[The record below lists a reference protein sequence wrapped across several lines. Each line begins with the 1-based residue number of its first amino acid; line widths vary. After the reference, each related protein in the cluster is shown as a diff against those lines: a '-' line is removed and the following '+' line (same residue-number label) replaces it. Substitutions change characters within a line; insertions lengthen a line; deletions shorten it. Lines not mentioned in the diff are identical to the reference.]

1 MWKLSPMIGIIIMT
15 ILAFILGIVL
25 VNLDFYLSKKI
36 DLQKEF
42 ENLLPGYN
50 CGGCG
55 FGSCVGMAQAMIE
68 DPLAYKKCRPLK
80 GEALREMET
89 YIRKMKLVK

>member
-1 MWKLSPMIGIIIMT
+1 MMGIIIMT
-15 ILAFILGIVL
+15 ILAFILGVAL
-25 VNLDFYLSKKI
+25 VNLDFYFSKKF
-36 DLQKEF
+36 DLQTEL

-55 FGSCVGMAQAMIE
+55 FGSCKGLAQAMLD
-68 DPLAYKKCRPLK
+68 DPLNYKKCRPLK